1 VTRLEPYSPAHLDG
15 VAALVRDPD
24 TVRFTRIPEPPP
36 EDFARTWMS
45 AYEVG
50 RADGT
55 REAFVA
61 LDRDGRFLGLGLAPH
76 VDRAAGEIEL
86 GYAVAAEARGRGVG
100 VAILRALTEW
110 ALAEGALRMTLII
123 QVGNLASETVAE
135 RCGYVLE
142 GVMRS
147 LYVKPGVRADSGLW
161 SRLASDR

>member
-1 VTRLEPYSPAHLDG
+1 VTRLEPYSPARLDG
-15 VAALVRDPD
+15 VAALVGDPD
-24 TVRFTRIPEPPP
+24 TLRFTPIPEPPP
-36 EDFARTWMS
+36 ADFARTWMA
-45 AYEVG
+45 AYEAG

-61 LDRDGRFLGLGLAPH
+61 LDDDGHFLGLGLAPH

-86 GYAVAAEARGRGVG
+86 GYVVAAEARGRGVG
-100 VAILRALTEW
+100 VAILRGLTEW
-110 ALAEGALRMTLII
+110 ALAEGALRMTLIV

-135 RCGYVLE
+135 RCGFVLE